1 MIDILNDM
9 SESFNNFL
17 AESEE
22 FIQKTKEANNEN
34 N

>member
-9 SESFNNFL
+9 SESFKNFL

-22 FIQKTKEANNEN
+22 FIQKTKEKKND
-34 N
+34 